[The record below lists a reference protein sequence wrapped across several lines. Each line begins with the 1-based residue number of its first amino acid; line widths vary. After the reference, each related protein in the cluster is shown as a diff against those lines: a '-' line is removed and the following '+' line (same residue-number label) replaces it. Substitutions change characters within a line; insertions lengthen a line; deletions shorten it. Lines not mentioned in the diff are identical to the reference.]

1 MATRRR
7 IGVSVATTEAA
18 RRQLMQP
25 VPCWEKAWV
34 ATETSPAGTSLK
46 IYKWIKTDKIP
57 VRVFQISE
65 LVTGSEQVYQQFS
78 DEEGE
83 VDEPLVPLP
92 DEPEAVDGDEEM
104 DPDDVVVVVEP
115 VKDSLEVDNALDD
128 PPSKLPSPSPKLLMS
143 LQPSSDLGGDDRGDG
158 LDEMLTPLESN
169 MGEKKDIELE
179 ISGLGPD
186 GIPLE
191 SAHDLTQMDVED
203 VLTGG
208 PLMDDS
214 SDAFAGTS

>member
-1 MATRRR
+1 
-7 IGVSVATTEAA
+7 
-18 RRQLMQP
+18 MQP

-46 IYKWIKTDKIP
+46 IYKWVKTEKVP
-57 VRVFQISE
+57 
-65 LVTGSEQVYQQFS
+65 QFS
-78 DEEGE
+78 DDEGE

-92 DEPEAVDGDEEM
+92 DEPEVVDGDEEM
-104 DPDDVVVVVEP
+104 DPDDVVVVAEP
-115 VKDSLEVDNALDD
+115 AKDSLEVDNVLDD
-128 PPSKLPSPSPKLLMS
+128 PPSKLPSPKPKLLMS

-158 LDEMLTPLESN
+158 LDDSLTPLESN

-179 ISGLGPD
+179 ISALGPD

-208 PLMDDS
+208 PMMDDS

>member
-57 VRVFQISE
+57 
-65 LVTGSEQVYQQFS
+65 QFS

>member
-1 MATRRR
+1 
-7 IGVSVATTEAA
+7 VSVATTEAA

-57 VRVFQISE
+57 
-65 LVTGSEQVYQQFS
+65 QFS

>member
-7 IGVSVATTEAA
+7 IGVSIATTEAA

-46 IYKWIKTDKIP
+46 IYKWVKTEKVP
-57 VRVFQISE
+57 
-65 LVTGSEQVYQQFS
+65 QFS
-78 DEEGE
+78 DDEGE

-92 DEPEAVDGDEEM
+92 DEPEVVDGDEEM
-104 DPDDVVVVVEP
+104 DPDDVVVVAEP
-115 VKDSLEVDNALDD
+115 AKDSLEVDNVLDD
-128 PPSKLPSPSPKLLMS
+128 PPSKLPSPKPKLLMS
-143 LQPSSDLGGDDRGDG
+143 LQPSSNLGGDDRGDG
-158 LDEMLTPLESN
+158 LDDSLTPLESN

-179 ISGLGPD
+179 ISALGPD

-208 PLMDDS
+208 PMMDDS

>member
-1 MATRRR
+1 MS
-7 IGVSVATTEAA
+7 IATTEAA

-46 IYKWIKTDKIP
+46 IYKWVKTEKVP
-57 VRVFQISE
+57 
-65 LVTGSEQVYQQFS
+65 QFS
-78 DEEGE
+78 DDEGE

-92 DEPEAVDGDEEM
+92 DEPEVVDGDEEM
-104 DPDDVVVVVEP
+104 DPDDVVVVAEP
-115 VKDSLEVDNALDD
+115 AKDSLEVDNVLDD
-128 PPSKLPSPSPKLLMS
+128 PPSKLPSPKPKLLMS
-143 LQPSSDLGGDDRGDG
+143 LQPSSNLGGDDRGDG
-158 LDEMLTPLESN
+158 LDDSLTPLESN

-179 ISGLGPD
+179 ISALGPD

-208 PLMDDS
+208 PMMDDS

>member
-1 MATRRR
+1 M
-7 IGVSVATTEAA
+7 SVATTEAA

-46 IYKWIKTDKIP
+46 IYKWIKTEKIP
-57 VRVFQISE
+57 
-65 LVTGSEQVYQQFS
+65 QFS
-78 DEEGE
+78 DDEGE

-92 DEPEAVDGDEEM
+92 DEPEVVDGDEEM
-104 DPDDVVVVVEP
+104 DPDDVVVVAEP
-115 VKDSLEVDNALDD
+115 VKESLEVDNVPDD
-128 PPSKLPSPSPKLLMS
+128 PPSKLPSPKPTLLMS
-143 LQPSSDLGGDDRGDG
+143 LQPSSDLVGDDRGDG
-158 LDEMLTPLESN
+158 LDELLTPLESN

-179 ISGLGPD
+179 ISVLGPD

-208 PLMDDS
+208 PMMDDS

>member
-1 MATRRR
+1 MS
-7 IGVSVATTEAA
+7 IATTEAA

-46 IYKWIKTDKIP
+46 IYKWVKTEKVP
-57 VRVFQISE
+57 
-65 LVTGSEQVYQQFS
+65 QFS
-78 DEEGE
+78 DDEGE

-92 DEPEAVDGDEEM
+92 DEPEVVDGDEEM
-104 DPDDVVVVVEP
+104 DPDDVVVVAEP
-115 VKDSLEVDNALDD
+115 AKDSLEVDNVLDD
-128 PPSKLPSPSPKLLMS
+128 PPSKLPSPKPKLLMS

-158 LDEMLTPLESN
+158 LDDSLTPLESN

-179 ISGLGPD
+179 ISALGPD

-208 PLMDDS
+208 PMMDDS